1 MGECKLLDAPLDPI
15 ADFPVNQII
24 SFEFAEIASTQVGEV
39 VGRVPTDSFLPF
51 IHQRYD
57 DLSVLG
63 SKR

>member
-1 MGECKLLDAPLDPI
+1 LEAPLDPI
-15 ADFPVNQII
+15 ADFPVNRVV
-24 SFEFAEIASTQVGEV
+24 SFDYAEISSTQAGEEV
-39 VGRVPTDSFLPF
+39 CRVPAESFLPF